1 MRKLVKQITEQL
13 QEKTLHNVKTPD
25 SRYLLNVAT
34 EKTIAATNQESQVE
48 SQPVDVNLVNRFWGL
63 SCDLPIGRI

>member
-13 QEKTLHNVKTPD
+13 HEKTLHNVKTHD

-48 SQPVDVNLVNRFWGL
+48 SQPVDVNLVNRFWGP
-63 SCDLPIGRI
+63 SCNLPIGRI